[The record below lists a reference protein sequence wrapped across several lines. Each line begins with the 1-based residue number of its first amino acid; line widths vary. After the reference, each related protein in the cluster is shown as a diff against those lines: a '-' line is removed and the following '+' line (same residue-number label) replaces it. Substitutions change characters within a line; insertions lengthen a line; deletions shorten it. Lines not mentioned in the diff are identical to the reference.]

1 MMALSIR
8 QPWASLILKAHK
20 DIENRCWPTKVRGRI
35 LIHAAKGMT
44 RDEHEDALAFAVD
57 AILADPRNAGA
68 KKTTLRAL
76 GFAFEDLQRGGIVGS
91 VEIVDCVSKSESP
104 WFVGDF
110 GFVLRDPQPLPFV
123 PWKGQLGF
131 FDVPE
136 SALPSNARHN
146 RPSEAKVRVDGVVG
160 QHREGETRW
169 ARGLTQ
175 QGQTHQSTRP

>member
-44 RDEHEDALAFAVD
+44 RDEYSDALAFAVD
-57 AILADPRNAGA
+57 AIRDDPRNAGA
-68 KKTTLRAL
+68 KQTTLREL
-76 GFAFEDLQRGGIVGS
+76 GFAFDDLQRGGVIGS
-91 VEIVDCVSKSESP
+91 VEVVDCVSRSESP

-110 GFVLRDPQPLPFV
+110 GFVLRDPKPLPFV

-131 FDVPE
+131 FNVPE
-136 SALPSNARHN
+136 SALPSNLN
-146 RPSEAKVRVDGVVG
+146 SPTPTVG
-160 QHREGETRW
+160 
-169 ARGLTQ
+169 
-175 QGQTHQSTRP
+175 